1 MENIKDT
8 QVRIQLI
15 GDIKGYLNVEKE
27 AVFPLTFSISDIR
40 DISKKKGTFS
50 KSIILAGDKN
60 NNKLLNNYFDVNIVA
75 GTFNINKLQYC
86 NVIQNGITILENA
99 LIQLVSINKEQ
110 QNSNYE
116 EKVSYTV
123 LIKDTTSDFFS
134 TINNKYLT
142 DINFTYLNHIYTA
155 DNVLNSFYNTV
166 DDGYRYVMPYNPSM
180 TNDNQFDLTEFS
192 PGIFAKTYFD
202 NIFSTAGFRY
212 NWIGMTSSNI
222 QFDKLIIPY
231 TGDVINTEKYE
242 DPQYIVEAHKIG
254 TQSYPN
260 TLSVRPT
267 GAKYWFQTILP
278 EKNNNLLN
286 NNIIDSNPL
295 GLYVGGVYTL
305 PNIPS
310 YTNDVKYELEIEYDV
325 IIQNNATFSVFLR
338 GNILKKNPL
347 SDSYE
352 LVSTSN
358 PQLTLDVEPTL
369 YVNRNNAVENS
380 FPIISDGIK
389 KIKLPPTATSYP
401 VGTTILKTST
411 GKIVG
416 NITGVSANDTLYF
429 TTRNMI
435 KTNFGNIIYN
445 FYKTNVSEV
454 SVETA
459 TINLRIKNTR
469 LKIITQVNGEYGY
482 NVPINMNLFVPQKI
496 KQSDFIKSIFT
507 MYNIYC
513 EVDKDNLNTLNLISR
528 DEYYDNGKIADWT
541 KKLDKGK
548 EQELKFLPELQNKK
562 LLLTY
567 KADKDVANESY
578 TKSTNEIF
586 GQLEFTFNNE
596 YVKDITRQELIF
608 SPTPMTNTSFGAVC
622 PMWAG
627 GYPNLNL
634 RILYAGGVYDCDDY
648 VIKNYPGAVGITAS
662 VYPHNSHWD
671 KPINPTFDINFG
683 VCSYYLRSDNYGSK
697 TNNNLFN
704 LHWRR
709 TLEQI
714 NSGKMLT
721 AYFNLN
727 EIDINRLK
735 LSDKI
740 RIDNSWWNIN
750 SIKDYDANSKSPTKV
765 ELISIDEGLFIPFE
779 TRDVVTINDASKL
792 VSVPRNRLTGLLKL
806 QKNVN
811 LSTTDIPVNGINN
824 VVGAQFRSGSIDGNN
839 NTVVSDSTIIGDN
852 NYIVES
858 SFVIG
863 SNNSASAS
871 SIIFGSDNTID
882 SNVTNSFVVGTGIIA
897 TQSDTVYSS
906 NIVVPDGGTINNVP
920 VEDVIGLWQKYDDT
934 TISTGPGIKTIQLEP
949 SITGDIPFVYDGMVL
964 LDNEDGRTKVRVYNG
979 YYWDSY
985 MPMPRE
991 AIGRDIDFIVPAIYN
1006 KPPLTPE
1013 TRDILQSSGGY
1024 DYPGIIQKI
1033 YHEHTTAPTFP
1044 VGWVL
1049 LEGTYNTSTLNII
1062 YAEYVSS
1069 TRVEYWII
1077 N

>member
-1 MENIKDT
+1 M
-8 QVRIQLI
+8 
-15 GDIKGYLNVEKE
+15 
-27 AVFPLTFSISDIR
+27 
-40 DISKKKGTFS
+40 
-50 KSIILAGDKN
+50 
-60 NNKLLNNYFDVNIVA
+60 
-75 GTFNINKLQYC
+75 
-86 NVIQNGITILENA
+86 
-99 LIQLVSINKEQ
+99 
-110 QNSNYE
+110 
-116 EKVSYTV
+116 
-123 LIKDTTSDFFS
+123 
-134 TINNKYLT
+134 
-142 DINFTYLNHIYTA
+142 
-155 DNVLNSFYNTV
+155 
-166 DDGYRYVMPYNPSM
+166 
-180 TNDNQFDLTEFS
+180 
-192 PGIFAKTYFD
+192 
-202 NIFSTAGFRY
+202 AGFRY

-260 TLSVRPT
+260 TLSVAPPNV
-267 GAKYWFQTILP
+267 KKWFQTILP
-278 EKNNNLLN
+278 EKNSNLLN

-295 GLYVGGVYTL
+295 GLYVNGVYTL
-305 PNIPS
+305 PNLPS
-310 YTNDVKYELEIEYDV
+310 YTNDAKYELEIEYDV

-338 GNILKKNPL
+338 GNRQVG
-347 SDSYE
+347 SE
-352 LVSTSN
+352 LVSTN
-358 PQLTLDVEPTL
+358 FTLDIEPTL

-389 KIKLPPTATSYP
+389 KFRIPPTATSYA
-401 VGTTILKTST
+401 VGTTILKTGT
-411 GKIVG
+411 TKIVG
-416 NITGVSANDTLYF
+416 NITGMSANDTLYF
-429 TTRNMI
+429 TTRNI
-435 KTNFGNIIYN
+435 LTNYNSIYYNTIYN
-445 FYKTNVSEV
+445 FYKTNVSDV
-454 SVETA
+454 TVETA
-459 TINLRIKNTR
+459 TINLRIKNTT
-469 LKIITQVNGEYGY
+469 LKIVTQINGEYGY

-586 GQLEFTFNNE
+586 GQLEFTFDNE
-596 YVKDITRQELIF
+596 YVKDITKQELIF

-634 RILYAGGVYDCDDY
+634 RILYAGGVYPCKDY

-662 VYPHNSHWD
+662 IYPHNSHWD

-727 EIDINRLK
+727 EVDINRLK

-779 TRDVVTINDASKL
+779 TREVVTVNDASTL
-792 VSVPRNRLTGLLKL
+792 VSVPRNGLASLNKL

-811 LSTTDIPVNGINN
+811 LSTTDVPINGIN
-824 VVGAQFRSGSIDGNN
+824 
-839 NTVVSDSTIIGDN
+839 
-852 NYIVES
+852 
-858 SFVIG
+858 
-863 SNNSASAS
+863 
-871 SIIFGSDNTID
+871 
-882 SNVTNSFVVGTGIIA
+882 
-897 TQSDTVYSS
+897 
-906 NIVVPDGGTINNVP
+906 
-920 VEDVIGLWQKYDDT
+920 
-934 TISTGPGIKTIQLEP
+934 
-949 SITGDIPFVYDGMVL
+949 M
-964 LDNEDGRTKVRVYNG
+964 
-979 YYWDSY
+979 
-985 MPMPRE
+985 
-991 AIGRDIDFIVPAIYN
+991 
-1006 KPPLTPE
+1006 
-1013 TRDILQSSGGY
+1013 
-1024 DYPGIIQKI
+1024 
-1033 YHEHTTAPTFP
+1033 
-1044 VGWVL
+1044 
-1049 LEGTYNTSTLNII
+1049 
-1062 YAEYVSS
+1062 
-1069 TRVEYWII
+1069 
-1077 N
+1077 